1 MGRTIAIANQKGGVG
16 KTTSAINLAAC
27 LAKLGKKVLA
37 VDMDPQGNMTSGLG
51 VSKHEQP
58 ATIYQLMLGETDFF
72 GTVQHDVYPMLDLI
86 PSSVDL
92 AAIEIE
98 LTAEE
103 NKEFVLQEI
112 IRPVAGLYDYV
123 IIDCPPS
130 LNLLTLNAMTTA
142 DSVLVPI
149 QCEYYALEGLSQL
162 IHTIT
167 LVKERLNP
175 QLNIDGIVF
184 TMYDARTNLSKQVV
198 ENVRENLNQHIYDT
212 VIARNVRLA
221 EAPSYGMPI
230 CEYDPSSTGAAH
242 YMELAQEVIDRTE
255 DESWR

>member
-1 MGRTIAIANQKGGVG
+1 MGKIIAIANQKGGVG
-16 KTTSAINLAAC
+16 KTTTAINLAAS
-27 LAKLGKKVLA
+27 LAKLGQKVLA

-51 VSKHEQP
+51 VNKHGGE
-58 ATIYQLMLGETDFF
+58 ANMYQLMLGMSDFF
-72 GTVQHDVYPMLDLI
+72 GTVRHDVFPGLDLI

-92 AAIEIE
+92 AAVEIE
-98 LTAEE
+98 LTMEE
-103 NKEFVLQEI
+103 NKEFILDEI
-112 IRPVAGLYDYV
+112 LRPVAGLYSFV

-167 LVKERLNP
+167 LVKQRLNP
-175 QLNIDGIVF
+175 ALSIDGIVF
-184 TMYDARTNLSKQVV
+184 TMYDARTNLSRQVV
-198 ENVRENLNQHIYDT
+198 ENVRENLNQHIYNT

-230 CEYDPSSTGAAH
+230 CEYDPSSTGAQH
-242 YMELAQEVIDRTE
+242 YLKLAQEMIE
-255 DESWR
+255 YSS